1 MGKKAKQKE
10 LNKVKI
16 SRYVAIGAWAA
27 PITVLLEIIK
37 DIVDA
42 LINSL
47 AGKVGYQP
55 YLFPHIIIS

>member
-27 PITVLLEIIK
+27 PYTVVLEIIK
-37 DIVDA
+37 EIVDA
-42 LINSL
+42 LIN
-47 AGKVGYQP
+47 K
-55 YLFPHIIIS
+55 

>member
-1 MGKKAKQKE
+1 MKDLGKKAKQKE

-47 AGKVGYQP
+47 AGKVGY
-55 YLFPHIIIS
+55 

>member
-10 LNKVKI
+10 PNKVKI

-27 PITVLLEIIK
+27 PVTVLLEIVK

-42 LINSL
+42 LIN
-47 AGKVGYQP
+47 K
-55 YLFPHIIIS
+55 